1 MDGLITR
8 GIGGF
13 YTVVNG
19 DEIITCKARGRFRK
33 DGIIPLPGDRVKI
46 SVKDDGMGRLDEI
59 LPRKNVFTRPP
70 VANLDALVMVASAA
84 PPVSNTLWIDKILGL
99 ALQKGVMPILC
110 LNKSDIGDTSGMAVM
125 YKNIGFTV
133 IQTAVP
139 TKQGMDELREAIKGK
154 ILAFSG
160 HSGVGKSSILNMLLP
175 EANMPVGEVSDRLG
189 RGRHTTRHVE
199 LFSLGE
205 DTWIA
210 DTPGFSAFDSLDLG
224 DRSNIKELFP
234 EFEEY
239 ICRFRDCEHIGE
251 GADCGVISA
260 VKSGEVYESRYESYK
275 KLRERIEA

>member
-1 MDGLITR
+1 MRGLITR

-13 YTVVNG
+13 YTVVHDG
-19 DEIITCKARGRFRK
+19 GATICKARGRFRK
-33 DGIIPLPGDRVKI
+33 DGITPLPGDRAEI
-46 SVKDDGMGRLDEI
+46 SVKDGTGRLEEI
-59 LPRKNVFTRPP
+59 LPRKNVFARPP
-70 VANLDALVMVASAA
+70 VANLDALVMVASTA

-99 ALQKGVMPILC
+99 ALQKGVTPILC
-110 LNKSDIGDTSGMAVM
+110 LNKSDIGDTSDMAGM
-125 YKNIGFTV
+125 YRGIGFTV

-139 TKQGMDELREAIKGK
+139 TRQGIDGLRAAVRGK

-199 LFSLGE
+199 LFSLGD

-224 DRSNIKELFP
+224 DKSDLKSLFP
-234 EFEEY
+234 EFEQY
-239 ICRFRDCEHIGE
+239 SCRFTDCVHIGE
-251 GADCGVISA
+251 GADCGVINA
-260 VKSGEVYESRYESYK
+260 VRTGGIYESRYENYK
-275 KLRERIEA
+275 KLRE